1 MIDFKID
8 RQRGKMLLIYPENSG
23 IKNEEINLTSHRNA
37 MGLWRMRI
45 RTYVMNVMMAYCKN
59 RTYALAK
66 AMTPE
71 RQIAIIEIRY
81 TMLANYEGKDLTYF
95 LTQVMKLSK
104 YVVVLAPHKNSNYLN
119 HYQTV
124 VLPMFHWI
132 YAFLKRKAG
141 VK

>member
-23 IKNEEINLTSHRNA
+23 MQNEEINLTSHRNA
-37 MGLWRMRI
+37 MGLWRLRI
-45 RTYVMNVMMAYCKN
+45 RTYVMNVMMSYCKN

-71 RQIAIIEIRY
+71 RQIAIIEIRHA
-81 TMLANYEGKDLTYF
+81 MLANYEGKDLTYF
-95 LTQVMKLSK
+95 LTQVMKQSK
-104 YVVVLAPHKNSNYLN
+104 HVVALAPHKDSNYLN

-132 YAFLKRKAG
+132 FAFLKRKHG